1 MDYIL
6 STNNLTKQY
15 GKHKA
20 VDNVSIHIRQGDI
33 YGLIGRNGAGKTTI
47 LRIISGLAAPTSGEF
62 SLFGKT
68 GAAAN
73 HVMNRVGTLIEAPGI
88 YANMSAAENVRLK
101 CVAMGVRKKDAVED
115 LLKIVGLE
123 NTGRKAVKNFSLGMK
138 QRLGIALA
146 LVGDTDLVVL
156 DEPINGLDPQ
166 GIAEIR
172 QTIERL
178 NKEKGITFIISSHI
192 LEELSK
198 MATSYGII
206 HHGQLLQE
214 FTNEELVAKCTERIE
229 IQTDLTAKA
238 CTVLEKMGITRYKVT
253 DKSTVEIYERLDEVT
268 PIAAQ
273 LAADGVSFRGI
284 SLQNEALEDYF
295 LGLTGE
301 SGGADNV

>member
-1 MDYIL
+1 
-6 STNNLTKQY
+6 
-15 GKHKA
+15 
-20 VDNVSIHIRQGDI
+20 
-33 YGLIGRNGAGKTTI
+33 
-47 LRIISGLAAPTSGEF
+47 
-62 SLFGKT
+62 
-68 GAAAN
+68 
-73 HVMNRVGTLIEAPGI
+73 
-88 YANMSAAENVRLK
+88 
-101 CVAMGVRKKDAVED
+101 
-115 LLKIVGLE
+115 
-123 NTGRKAVKNFSLGMK
+123 
-138 QRLGIALA
+138 
-146 LVGDTDLVVL
+146 
-156 DEPINGLDPQ
+156 
-166 GIAEIR
+166 
-172 QTIERL
+172 
-178 NKEKGITFIISSHI
+178 
-192 LEELSK
+192 